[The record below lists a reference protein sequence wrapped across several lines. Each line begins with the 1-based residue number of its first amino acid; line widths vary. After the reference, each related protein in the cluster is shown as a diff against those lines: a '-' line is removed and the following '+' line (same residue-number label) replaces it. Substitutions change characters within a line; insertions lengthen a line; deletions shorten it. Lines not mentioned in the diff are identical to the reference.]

1 MEIIGT
7 AVAIIGMAA
16 EIIAAVAIVAV
27 VEIARA
33 AIPTGAVVMAVHE
46 AMGVKMA
53 VIPVLEKLL
62 ARQFANLC
70 VKQHVRECRR
80 ELRNTIVDATEHF
93 LTHHI
98 RF

>member
-1 MEIIGT
+1 M
-7 AVAIIGMAA
+7 AVAIIGMAVG
-16 EIIAAVAIVAV
+16 IIAAGIIIAVIDIIV
-27 VEIARA
+27 A
-33 AIPTGAVVMAVHE
+33 AIPTGAVVMAVHD

-53 VIPVLEKLL
+53 VIPALEKLL
-62 ARQFANLC
+62 AKQFANLC